1 MSGWPLK
8 ETERREPMIEV
19 LGEGYSLH
27 EKETELIRRACQ
39 TALTME
45 GARGDITVLIA
56 DPERIQTLNRDF
68 RHVDRV
74 TDVLTFPAWEG
85 EAIFAPSDGYLG
97 DIMIC
102 MERAK
107 EQAEEF
113 GHSLERELAFL
124 AVMALCTFWAMIIWS
139 RRRKPSCGKDR
150 EKFWKG
156 WEKRDEGLIF
166 GRGSPA

>member
-1 MSGWPLK
+1 
-8 ETERREPMIEV
+8 MIEV

-39 TALTME
+39 TALAME

-124 AVMALCTFWAMIIWS
+124 AVHGTLHILGYDHMEPEEEALM
-139 RRRKPSCGKDR
+139 RQRQR
-150 EKFWKG
+150 EILERIG
-156 WEKRDEGLIF
+156 ETR
-166 GRGSPA
+166 

>member
-1 MSGWPLK
+1 
-8 ETERREPMIEV
+8 MIEV
-19 LGEGYSLH
+19 LGEGYSLQ

-39 TALTME
+39 TALNME
-45 GARGDITVLIA
+45 GAKGDITVLIA

-124 AVMALCTFWAMIIWS
+124 AVHGTLHILGYDHMEPEEEALM
-139 RRRKPSCGKDR
+139 RQRQR
-150 EKFWKG
+150 EILERMG
-156 WEKRDEGLIF
+156 ETR
-166 GRGSPA
+166 

>member
-1 MSGWPLK
+1 
-8 ETERREPMIEV
+8 MIEV
-19 LGEGYSLH
+19 LGEGYSLE

-39 TALTME
+39 TALNME
-45 GARGDITVLIA
+45 GAKGDITVLIA

-124 AVMALCTFWAMIIWS
+124 AVHGTLHILGYDHMEPEEEALM
-139 RRRKPSCGKDR
+139 RQRQR
-150 EKFWKG
+150 EILERMG
-156 WEKRDEGLIF
+156 ETR
-166 GRGSPA
+166 

>member
-1 MSGWPLK
+1 MSGWPME

-19 LGEGYSLH
+19 LGEGYSLN

-39 TALTME
+39 TALNME
-45 GARGDITVLIA
+45 GAKGDITVLIA

-124 AVMALCTFWAMIIWS
+124 AVHGTLHILGYDHMEPEEEALM
-139 RRRKPSCGKDR
+139 RQRQR
-150 EKFWKG
+150 EILERMG
-156 WEKRDEGLIF
+156 ETR
-166 GRGSPA
+166 

>member
-1 MSGWPLK
+1 
-8 ETERREPMIEV
+8 MIEV
-19 LGEGYSLH
+19 LGEGYSLE

-45 GARGDITVLIA
+45 GAKGDITVLIA

-124 AVMALCTFWAMIIWS
+124 AVHGTLHILGYDHMEPEEEALM
-139 RRRKPSCGKDR
+139 RQRQR
-150 EKFWKG
+150 EILERMG
-156 WEKRDEGLIF
+156 ETR
-166 GRGSPA
+166 